1 MDYED
6 GYEGIYD
13 MGDEIPQGKIVH
25 GFLENES
32 EWEYQSDRSSFSNY
46 ELCEHL
52 DSHFRLFGKKDM
64 DIILLYFLSK
74 KRQDELMQIL
84 EKTQPAIS
92 YDVSR
97 IRKQIEY
104 VMRVVEFIDEFI
116 VFIVDENI
124 ELNTH
129 EKELLTVFFYSTSII
144 KTSKILNQNHI
155 TCRTHIN
162 NTINKLKDLGYIE
175 QYEFFSYM
183 LNNLNKIKKQIS
195 VE

>member
-25 GFLENES
+25 GFLENEL

-116 VFIVDENI
+116 VFIVDENT

-195 VE
+195 IE

>member
-25 GFLENES
+25 GFLEKEL

>member
-25 GFLENES
+25 GFLENEL

-162 NTINKLKDLGYIE
+162 NTINKLKDLGYNE

>member
-25 GFLENES
+25 GFLENEL

>member
-6 GYEGIYD
+6 GYEDIYD
-13 MGDEIPQGKIVH
+13 IGDEIPQGKIVH
-25 GFLENES
+25 GFLENEL
-32 EWEYQSDRSSFSNY
+32 EWEYKSDRSSFSNY

-183 LNNLNKIKKQIS
+183 LNNLNKIKKQIF